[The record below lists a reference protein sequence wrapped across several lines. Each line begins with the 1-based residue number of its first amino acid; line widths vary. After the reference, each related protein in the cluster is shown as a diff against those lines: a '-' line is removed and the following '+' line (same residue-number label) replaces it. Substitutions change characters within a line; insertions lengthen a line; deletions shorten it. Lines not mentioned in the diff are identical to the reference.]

1 MTNSTIEY
9 MSGIDSINIGNLP
22 TDKLEEILN
31 GLNRKIEKYQQE
43 KYEILSELARR
54 EDITGE

>member
-1 MTNSTIEY
+1 